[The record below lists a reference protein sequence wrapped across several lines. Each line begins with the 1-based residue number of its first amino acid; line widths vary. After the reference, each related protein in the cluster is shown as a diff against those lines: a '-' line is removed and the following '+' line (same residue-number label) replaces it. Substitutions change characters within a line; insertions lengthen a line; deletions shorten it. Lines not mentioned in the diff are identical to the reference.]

1 MLGNRLGPVAIVLM
15 GLAIVSAFLRAHYA
29 QQARRN
35 REAPK
40 REETTVHFGRA
51 DEERALVYT
60 PEGERYLRRARLF
73 RLLLYVS
80 GLGALLAAWFR
91 L

>member
-1 MLGNRLGPVAIVLM
+1 MAAVLL
-15 GLAIVSAFLRAHYA
+15 GLAIVFAFLRAHYA

-40 REETTVHFGRA
+40 RQKSAVHFGRA

-60 PEGERYLRRARLF
+60 PEGEHYLRRARLF
-73 RLLLYVS
+73 RLLLYAS